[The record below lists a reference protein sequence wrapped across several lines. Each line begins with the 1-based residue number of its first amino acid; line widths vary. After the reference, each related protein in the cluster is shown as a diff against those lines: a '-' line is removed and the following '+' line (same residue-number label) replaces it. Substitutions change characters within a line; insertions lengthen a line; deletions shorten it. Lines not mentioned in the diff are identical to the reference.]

1 MTGRNRNHRSRDPFA
16 AYPRAA
22 GSRWDEDALAMSDEA
37 LALLGASLEPVEP
50 PASLRAELL
59 ERIRPKEGAAD
70 PAADGTAASG
80 ERTAESAESA
90 GDRGASKRGTA
101 GATARNAAAGSATA
115 GPDPRSAGP
124 RSGSA
129 GPRSAPAGA
138 PSRSAGPESAPAAAE
153 APAEHAADRQ
163 GAVVPLRPR
172 RRRWLTAGLRV
183 AVVVVLLAVGIGV
196 GRWTAPRPAAPA
208 PTDGYARMEDYAHLN
223 QAQDVQRVTDT
234 MPDGHIATLTWSQG
248 MSMTA
253 LSLPDE
259 LLEAAADSSLQ
270 VWLRKGEDVS
280 SLGLYDPASGAGFAF
295 LDLMPEEG
303 EQVFITQEPAGG
315 SERPTGEA
323 LVTFDV
329 NVDGTTTRGSSTPSD
344 PAPTPSGRPGS
355 SGSATS
361 PAAPSG
367 HQPAK
372 PTGKATA

>member
-1 MTGRNRNHRSRDPFA
+1 
-16 AYPRAA
+16 
-22 GSRWDEDALAMSDEA
+22 MSDHIFDDDETA
-37 LALLGASLEPVEP
+37 ARLAASLAPIEP
-50 PASLRAELL
+50 PAHVRDDLL
-59 ERIRPKEGAAD
+59 AAIEEVEQEQW
-70 PAADGTAASG
+70 PQAS
-80 ERTAESAESA
+80 E
-90 GDRGASKRGTA
+90 
-101 GATARNAAAGSATA
+101 
-115 GPDPRSAGP
+115 
-124 RSGSA
+124 
-129 GPRSAPAGA
+129 
-138 PSRSAGPESAPAAAE
+138 E
-153 APAEHAADRQ
+153 APARDRRVIPLFARVLAAAAA
-163 GAVVPLRPR
+163 AVALF
-172 RRRWLTAGLRV
+172 A
-183 AVVVVLLAVGIGV
+183 AGIGV
-196 GRWTAPRPAAPA
+196 GRWTTMTSMESTSHYAA
-208 PTDGYARMEDYAHLN
+208 LN
-223 QAQDVQRVTDT
+223 QAQDVRRSTDT

>member
-1 MTGRNRNHRSRDPFA
+1 MDR
-16 AYPRAA
+16 AYA
-22 GSRWDEDALAMSDEA
+22 
-37 LALLGASLEPVEP
+37 
-50 PASLRAELL
+50 
-59 ERIRPKEGAAD
+59 
-70 PAADGTAASG
+70 
-80 ERTAESAESA
+80 
-90 GDRGASKRGTA
+90 
-101 GATARNAAAGSATA
+101 
-115 GPDPRSAGP
+115 
-124 RSGSA
+124 
-129 GPRSAPAGA
+129 
-138 PSRSAGPESAPAAAE
+138 
-153 APAEHAADRQ
+153 H
-163 GAVVPLRPR
+163 
-172 RRRWLTAGLRV
+172 
-183 AVVVVLLAVGIGV
+183 
-196 GRWTAPRPAAPA
+196 
-208 PTDGYARMEDYAHLN
+208 MEDYAHLN

-253 LSLPDE
+253 LSLPE
-259 LLEAAADSSLQ
+259 EMIEAAADSSLQ

>member
-1 MTGRNRNHRSRDPFA
+1 MTGRNRHHRPRDPFA
-16 AYPRAA
+16 AYPRAT
-22 GSRWDEDALAMSDEA
+22 GSRWDEDMLAMSDEA
-37 LALLGASLEPVEP
+37 LARLGASLEPVEP
-50 PASLRAELL
+50 PASLRAALL
-59 ERIRPKEGAAD
+59 ERIRPKEEPAEPADAGATTSAGS
-70 PAADGTAASG
+70 PAEGAGDESAPEREAAGTTAQDAA
-80 ERTAESAESA
+80 AESATTGPEP
-90 GDRGASKRGTA
+90 DR
-101 GATARNAAAGSATA
+101 AAPRSDSTGPGSGSAT
-115 GPDPRSAGP
+115 
-124 RSGSA
+124 
-129 GPRSAPAGA
+129 
-138 PSRSAGPESAPAAAE
+138 AE
-153 APAEHAADRQ
+153 APAEESAADQ
-163 GAVVPLRPR
+163 PGAVVPLRPR

-183 AVVVVLLAVGIGV
+183 AAVVVLLAVGIGV

-315 SERPTGEA
+315 SDRPTGEA